1 MKFEEKIKNGVYPS
15 KEEFENL
22 LLQNITRA
30 EICKKLKIS
39 KSTYDKIKNYYGL
52 SRKKH
57 VCNLDTYTHRGDAIK
72 ATYAKKY
79 GELGSQQR
87 NLFYKERYIKTQQ
100 TCLQK
105 YGILN
110 SSDVD
115 SVKQKRKETCLAK
128 YGVDNP
134 MKSENIQQKAQ
145 ITDLTKYGVPF
156 HISSPEVVS
165 KTQQTLL
172 NKFGSISFQGT
183 AVVTQKREATNLA
196 RYGYATI
203 FESPEFRKKAYETM
217 KNNGQQAVLSSKQ
230 QVYINRLYGGQ
241 LNYLFEYYHAD
252 IYLEDSNLIVE
263 YSGRGHDLSVRLGKE
278 TLESF
283 LGREKARRNYFSNRK
298 IPILELISK
307 TDKLPPDS
315 ILLQILQEAKNK
327 FQNGVLYYSVDLDT
341 FIM

>member
-22 LLQNITRA
+22 LLQNITRV

-87 NLFYKERYIKTQQ
+87 NLFYKERY
-100 TCLQK
+100 
-105 YGILN
+105 
-110 SSDVD
+110 V
-115 SVKQKRKETCLAK
+115 
-128 YGVDNP
+128 
-134 MKSENIQQKAQ
+134 
-145 ITDLTKYGVPF
+145 
-156 HISSPEVVS
+156 

-172 NKFGSISFQGT
+172 NKFGSVSFQGT

-203 FESPEFRKKAYETM
+203 FESLEFRKKAYETM
-217 KNNGQQAVLSSKQ
+217 QNNGQQAVLSSKQ